1 MLRVVVTVGDVMF
14 EVFDACIVQR
24 ISTRRK
30 AHSTQGKASPAT
42 QSVYAALNVHDE
54 WVKVSA

>member
-1 MLRVVVTVGDVMF
+1 MF